1 MASFTGFL
9 DQLGSALLSPKG
21 NLGDYAHASK
31 LFINENLKFAP
42 KQKHLFHCF
51 FQLNSAPASILPE
64 LEEKHKTEIGMLV
77 KSADLPKYSAEAE
90 TKNKYNR
97 KKTVLTSIRYEP
109 ITITFHDDSY
119 GVTTALLEAYY
130 RYQFADGNWKGD
142 PGAYNKAGDGDN
154 TYKNT
159 KRNEY
164 RYGLDNNQ
172 TIPFFNNIQISVLSR
187 KAYTTYTLVNPTITS
202 WQHDSVDHS
211 DGGIMANTITVQ
223 YEAVFYDRGNIT
235 LGSNPKGFGE
245 QTHYDVTPSSLNG
258 GGLSSIL
265 GQAANVYG
273 FITGGETTY
282 KNPLQTILGAAQLIS
297 NVKNLSADGL
307 RQEGINAVLSGIS
320 SAVPG
325 GTNVSGV
332 AQTLFPSSGNGSF
345 NNIALATAGVLGASA
360 LASAAQGSNLANNP
374 AALDSAMRQQFQ
386 QTYQASGGAGGV
398 NESNAAYN
406 ALPASAKQAIQ
417 NQVLGT

>member
-9 DQLGSALLSPKG
+9 DQLASGILSPKG
-21 NLGDYAHASK
+21 TLGDYSHASK

-42 KQKHLFHCF
+42 KQKHLFHVF

-64 LEEKHKTEIGMLV
+64 LEEKHKTEIGLLV
-77 KSADLPKYSAEAE
+77 KSTDLPKYTADVE
-90 TKNKYNR
+90 TKKKYNR
-97 KKTVLTSIRYEP
+97 TKNVITGIKYDP
-109 ITITFHDDSY
+109 INITFHDDSY

-130 RYQFADGNWKGD
+130 RYQFADGNWKND

-154 TYKNT
+154 TYKNEA
-159 KRNEY
+159 RNNY

-187 KAYTTYTLVNPTITS
+187 KAYTTYTLVNPTITA
-202 WQHDSVDHS
+202 WQHDNVDHAAG
-211 DGGIMANTITVQ
+211 DTMVNTITVA

-235 LGSNPKGFGE
+235 LGQNPKGFGE

-258 GGLSSIL
+258 GGLSGVL

-282 KNPLQTILGAAQLIS
+282 KNPLQTILGAAQLIQ
-297 NVKNLSADGL
+297 NARNLSKEGL

-320 SAVPG
+320 NAVPG
-325 GTNVSGV
+325 GVNVSGV
-332 AQTLFPSSGNGSF
+332 SQTLFPSSGNGSF
-345 NNIALATAGVLGASA
+345 SNLALATAGVVGASA
-360 LASAAQGSNLANNP
+360 IASAARGSNLANNP
-374 AALDSAMRQQFQ
+374 AALDSAMRQTFQ
-386 QTYQASGGAGGV
+386 QNYQASGGAGGV
-398 NESNAAYN
+398 NEANAAYN
-406 ALPASAKQAIQ
+406 ALPATAKQALQ